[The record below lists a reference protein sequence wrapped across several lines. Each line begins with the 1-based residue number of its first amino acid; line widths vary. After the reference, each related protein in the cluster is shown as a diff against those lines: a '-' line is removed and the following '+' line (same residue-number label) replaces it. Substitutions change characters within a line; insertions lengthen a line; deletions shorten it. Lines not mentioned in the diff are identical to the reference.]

1 LTHLERPAELERCL
15 KAALSL
21 LKYRPRSP
29 AELKRRLSHK
39 GFLPMVI
46 EEVLGKLKEQGLVD
60 DLSFAIFWKE
70 SRQNFNPRSRR
81 LVQKELRDKGIS
93 PEMAMEVTRDW
104 DEEQAAYRAARKK
117 VRMLKGQDF
126 QTFRQKL
133 AGFLRRR
140 GFSWEITRNT
150 IERLWREGIS

>member
-1 LTHLERPAELERCL
+1 
-15 KAALSL
+15 
-21 LKYRPRSP
+21 
-29 AELKRRLSHK
+29 
-39 GFLPMVI
+39 MVI